1 MKLIVRHQTVYSY
14 GAGSS
19 RVAMLL
25 KLMPRQHGGQR
36 VLEWRVSVNDE
47 PIFGF
52 SPNGFGDLEALWI
65 RHQAL
70 NSAVV
75 VASGVVET
83 SDTNGVITGLEEAI
97 NPRIYLRSSALTAP
111 SPAIVALAESAE
123 GTDTLDRLHALSAA
137 VLRAAPYRSGVT
149 GSETSAAQAMT
160 IGCGVC
166 QDHAQ
171 IFIAA
176 ARMIGV
182 PARYVAGY
190 LATQDGEALHE
201 THAWAEAF
209 VPGLG
214 WVGFD
219 ASNQVCVTEDYIR
232 LASGIDAHDAAPVR
246 GSTMA
251 AGVMRIDADVRI
263 AQAHEEEREQQL
275 QMQQQQ
281 QQQQQFTARADH

>member
-1 MKLIVRHQTVYSY
+1 MKLIIRHQTAYSY

-25 KLMPRQHGGQR
+25 KLMPRRHDGQK
-36 VLEWRVSVNDE
+36 VLEWQVSVNDE

-65 RHQAL
+65 RHQSL
-70 NSAVV
+70 DSVVV
-75 VASGVVET
+75 VASGIVET
-83 SDTNGVITGLEEAI
+83 SDTNGVIAGLEESV
-97 NPRIYLRSSALTAP
+97 NPRTYLRSSALTVP
-111 SPAIVALAESAE
+111 SPAIVALADAV
-123 GTDTLDRLHALSAA
+123 GGGDTLGRLHALSAA
-137 VLRAAPYRSGVT
+137 VLQAVPYRSGIT
-149 GSETSAAQAMT
+149 GAATSATQAMA
-160 IGCGVC
+160 IGGGVC

-176 ARMIGV
+176 ARAMGV

-190 LATQDGEALHE
+190 LATRDGESLHE

-209 VPGLG
+209 VRGLG

-219 ASNQVCVTEDYIR
+219 ASNQVCVTEDYVR

-246 GSTMA
+246 GSAMA
-251 AGVMRIDADVRI
+251 AGIMRIDADVRI
-263 AQAHEEEREQQL
+263 AQAREEEREQQL
-275 QMQQQQ
+275 QKQQ
-281 QQQQQFTARADH
+281 QQQQQFTARTDH